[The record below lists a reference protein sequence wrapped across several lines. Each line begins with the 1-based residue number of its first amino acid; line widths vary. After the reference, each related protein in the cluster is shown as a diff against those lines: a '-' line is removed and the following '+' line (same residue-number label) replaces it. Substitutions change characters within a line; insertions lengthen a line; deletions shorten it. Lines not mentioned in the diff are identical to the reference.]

1 MLDDRKALLE
11 HAAQDKHLAP
21 EEAVLDAT
29 IALDALVRKTV
40 MREREGLS
48 KVQTDIVM
56 SLMLFGASS
65 MTELSQRLAVSK
77 EHISRAVGGLVQ
89 KGYVSKHRSEENF
102 RVVAAC
108 LTDAGME
115 LSNTIRLA
123 SLEAL
128 QNSLAA
134 LSSDERE
141 ELVSLT
147 QRCAQILFK
156 LDIA

>member
-1 MLDDRKALLE
+1 MLEERKALLE
-11 HAAQDKHLAP
+11 RAAQDAHFAP

-56 SLMLFGASS
+56 SLALFGASS
-65 MTELSQRLAVSK
+65 MTELAQRLAVTK
-77 EHISRAVGGLVQ
+77 EHISRAVSGLVE
-89 KGYVSKHRSEENF
+89 KGYVSKHRSDENF
-102 RVVAAC
+102 RVVVAQ
-108 LTDAGME
+108 LTDAGEE

-128 QNSLAA
+128 QESLAMLTRA
-134 LSSDERE
+134 ERE
-141 ELVSLT
+141 ELVNLT
-147 QRCAQILFK
+147 QRCAQILGK
-156 LDIA
+156 IDIR